1 MRFSI
6 GGGPVRVYGGRSR
19 QQVRRDRQ
27 ARKARR
33 QYRRE
38 RDRALMRSI
47 ADAASRWRAGQASGR
62 DKTVVVFAVASAA
75 VLLLAVLVIAVATA

>member
-27 ARKARR
+27 ARQARR

-38 RDRALMRSI
+38 RDRALLGSV
-47 ADAASRWRAGQASGR
+47 ADAAARWRAGQVSGR
-62 DKTVVVFAVASAA
+62 DKTVVFAVATAA
-75 VLLLAVLVIAVATA
+75 VLLAVLVIAAATA